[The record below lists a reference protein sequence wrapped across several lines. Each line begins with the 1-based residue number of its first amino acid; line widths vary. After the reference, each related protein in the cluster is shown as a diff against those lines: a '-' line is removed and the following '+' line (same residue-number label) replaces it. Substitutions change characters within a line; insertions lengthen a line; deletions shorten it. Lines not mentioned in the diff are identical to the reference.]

1 MSFAQPWVLVFL
13 TLPIL
18 LLTFVWRRADRRLAL
33 PFDHAATR
41 SNRPLRVLLDLAES
55 LPHLALATVV
65 IVLAGP
71 QQLGEPKSRRVLT
84 NIELCVDVSGSMT
97 ASFGEGDRYQGA
109 MKAIDQFLDF
119 RKGDAFGLTFF
130 GDSLIHWAPLTTDV
144 SAIRCAPPFMHPRKL
159 PNWFSGG
166 TMIGKALLA
175 CRSLLAQRE
184 EGDRMIIL
192 ISDGESFDLGNGADE
207 EIGRKLRQDRITVYA
222 IHAAEGAVPGEVLNV
237 CTITGGEAFQAEDP
251 EALRAV
257 FAKIDQMQQTKI
269 EKVTAETQD
278 WFQPWCVI
286 AVSLL
291 ASAMLCRFM
300 LRYTPW

>member
-1 MSFAQPWVLVFL
+1 MSFSHPWVLVFL
-13 TLPIL
+13 MLPIL
-18 LLTFVWRRADRRLAL
+18 LLAFVWRRADRRLAL
-33 PFDHAATR
+33 PFDHGRRR
-41 SNRPLRVLLDLAES
+41 SSGLLRVLLDAAES

-97 ASFGEGDRYQGA
+97 ASFGENDRYGAA

-144 SAIRCAPPFMHPRKL
+144 SAIRCAPPFMHPAKV

-166 TMIGKALLA
+166 TMIGKALQA
-175 CRSLLAQRE
+175 CRTLLAQRE

-192 ISDGESFDLGNGADE
+192 ISDGQSFDLSNGADD
-207 EIGRKLRQDRITVYA
+207 EIARRLRQDRITVYA
-222 IHAAEGAVPGEVLNV
+222 IHAAEGEVPGEVLNI

-251 EALRAV
+251 EGLKAV

-291 ASAMLCRFM
+291 AASLLCRFS

>member
-1 MSFAQPWVLVFL
+1 MSFSHPWVLVFL
-13 TLPIL
+13 MVPIL
-18 LLTFVWRRADRRLAL
+18 LLAFVWRRADRRLAL
-33 PFDHAATR
+33 PFDHGRRR
-41 SNRPLRVLLDLAES
+41 SGGFLRVVLDVAES
-55 LPHLALATVV
+55 LPHLALAIVV

-97 ASFGEGDRYQGA
+97 ASFGDGDRYQGA

-144 SAIRCAPPFMHPRKL
+144 SAIRCAPPFMHPNKL

-222 IHAAEGAVPGEVLNV
+222 IHAAEGEVPGEVLNV

-251 EALRAV
+251 DGLRAV
-257 FAKIDQMQQTKI
+257 FARIDQMQQTRI

-286 AVSLL
+286 AASLLL
-291 ASAMLCRFM
+291 ASLLCRFS